1 MGSKWSCL
9 AHLSLSWCVGL
20 YDWQSH
26 YMAASRCCS
35 FGSTTSFRP
44 GPLFTGLLPASDQ
57 AHWGYSNQVIP
68 SWWGI
73 PLMGS
78 SEFRVLS
85 HPHHWSGWDSQ
96 NCTVIWDPFY
106 PVVPSL
112 SPFID
117 AKPALW
123 SKTKVLIT
131 YSTLSFILCWSFLL
145 EISCLLI
152 QIWCLFLGGLEWIQ
166 TRTTC
171 NGNDVVHLG
180 KRCHVFERKHMPA
193 TGFIFGS
200 LSSIGHSKRGY
211 RASTSTEQLSLFPAL
226 RCILE
231 ETDIPTVQ
239 WNP

>member
-1 MGSKWSCL
+1 MVLLGSSVPLLVCWVIWITVTL
-9 AHLSLSWCVGL
+9 YGSLQMLLPW
-20 YDWQSH
+20 
-26 YMAASRCCS
+26 
-35 FGSTTSFRP
+35 STTSFRP

-57 AHWGYSNQVIP
+57 AYWGYSNQVIP

-85 HPHHWSGWDSQ
+85 HPHHWSAWDSQ

-171 NGNDVVHLG
+171 NG
-180 KRCHVFERKHMPA
+180 KMWF
-193 TGFIFGS
+193 T
-200 LSSIGHSKRGY
+200 
-211 RASTSTEQLSLFPAL
+211 
-226 RCILE
+226 
-231 ETDIPTVQ
+231 
-239 WNP
+239 